1 MSSQFH
7 SHDHRFVK
15 IRESNCGIDDQSV
28 PPTEELAN
36 RASLVRIAR
45 VKAEAVKP
53 CIQFPK
59 KKAHFTC
66 GVPEEAFMGRQ
77 VAPQEEAEAEGAPR
91 LMPGSAAQ
99 QEEAEAEGAPRLMPG
114 CDHDYKQK
122 KH

>member
-1 MSSQFH
+1 MRPWS
-7 SHDHRFVK
+7 VL
-15 IRESNCGIDDQSV
+15 REGESIM
-28 PPTEELAN
+28 
-36 RASLVRIAR
+36 
-45 VKAEAVKP
+45 EAVKLYN
-53 CIQFPK
+53 QFPK